1 MNPADI
7 ALGLIFLN
15 IILVLYALVVSG
27 RRPLLVF
34 SIIPVFVFTVFYTW
48 NIINYYRGLP
58 LLQVPTAEVQLIAS
72 KVDKPHIY
80 VLLGEKGYPYP
91 RYYRLPY
98 TKSNEEKMQ
107 RLQQA
112 ADAGVVVKGRFKFAA
127 GEREDYEFELVT
139 PMLPKKE
146 ATTNLPNLP
155 TTQ

>member
-7 ALGLIFLN
+7 ALTLIFLN

-58 LLQVPTAEVQLIAS
+58 LLQMPTTDVQLIAT

-80 VLLGEKGYPYP
+80 VLLGEKGYP
-91 RYYRLPY
+91 
-98 TKSNEEKMQ
+98 
-107 RLQQA
+107 
-112 ADAGVVVKGRFKFAA
+112 
-127 GEREDYEFELVT
+127 
-139 PMLPKKE
+139 
-146 ATTNLPNLP
+146 
-155 TTQ
+155 